1 MKFTLW
7 RGVALTMLFTCTQ
20 ARAAEPNPERASL
33 PAADATAPPPDSKLA
48 ASPFIAQD
56 DDYLRNTVTGLLWT
70 RSDNG
75 SDINWNDA
83 KDRCARSADWRLPT
97 LEELVSLYDP
107 KLPQVKCGDYMCR
120 VPHELRLTGAI
131 FWSSRTDGP
140 YEASVIWL
148 TSDFRHANNRH
159 ASKSVRVLCVRPP

>member
-7 RGVALTMLFTCTQ
+7 CGAALAMLFTCAQ
-20 ARAAEPNPERASL
+20 ARAAELDPERANL
-33 PAADATAPPPDSKLA
+33 PAAVVAVPSPESKLA
-48 ASPFIAQD
+48 AAAFTPQD
-56 DDYLRNTVTGLLWT
+56 DDHLRNTVTGLLWE

-75 SDINWNDA
+75 SDINWDDA

-97 LEELVSLYDP
+97 LAELASLYDAR
-107 KLPQVKCGDYMCR
+107 LPQVKCGDYMCR
-120 VPHELRLTGAI
+120 VPHEFRLTSAI
-131 FWSSRTDGP
+131 FWTGRTDGP

-148 TSDFRHANNRH
+148 TSDFRHANNRR